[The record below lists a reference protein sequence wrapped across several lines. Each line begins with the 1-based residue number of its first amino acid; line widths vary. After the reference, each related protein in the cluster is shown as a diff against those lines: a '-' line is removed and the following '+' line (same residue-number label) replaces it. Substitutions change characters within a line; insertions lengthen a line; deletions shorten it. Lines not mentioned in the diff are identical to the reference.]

1 MEDHLHYRTCIVR
14 AWREDDGTRQKTTW
28 RYTLMMPSQSVSQG
42 FSSFQELVDSLR
54 LHLAMAGGEDG
65 AGENG
70 ALTATAEET
79 NHTERLA

>member
-1 MEDHLHYRTCIVR
+1 
-14 AWREDDGTRQKTTW
+14 
-28 RYTLMMPSQSVSQG
+28 MMPSQSVSQG

-65 AGENG
+65 AGKNG